1 MKSSRRTTRKPRS
14 KNKNTGKVANK
25 IAIIVGINDDECM
38 NYKFYPELKNI
49 PEEIQELSEK
59 NGKPASDVSI
69 AYLLQKEQIPKAS
82 RYFI

>member
-38 NYKFYPELKNI
+38 NYKFAELKNI

-69 AYLLQKEQIPKAS
+69 AYLLQK
-82 RYFI
+82 RYLKSK

>member
-1 MKSSRRTTRKPRS
+1 MANRRRTKKPRS
-14 KNKNTGKVANK
+14 KKIKILEKVANK

-69 AYLLQKEQIPKAS
+69 AYLLQKRNPKKQVDI
-82 RYFI
+82 FI